1 MDRKRKFWAIIVNEG
16 PVPQSLAF
24 IRYWVV
30 LIWLPGK
37 FYESHLSNRNLT
49 YNLPKTI
56 SKWYV
61 LLIRTWGSCP
71 LTLCSKGV
79 QWVGYQDPGMGSN
92 LKYTPDKA

>member
-49 YNLPKTI
+49 YNLPKTP
-56 SKWYV
+56 KWYV
-61 LLIRTWGSCP
+61 LAIRTWGSCP

-79 QWVGYQDPGMGSN
+79 QWVGYQDPGMCSN
-92 LKYTPDKA
+92 LKIYPR